1 MNRSKIGILR
11 FVLFLASLGA
21 AWSAQSVP
29 SSDLPNDYK
38 TRVRIYVKRES
49 KMRVPDE
56 LIHLDSP
63 EPVRLRRPAL
73 GLNAGDTV
81 IIVRVQYTPKSG
93 TGAVSLAVVEDI
105 VAFKGGLIL
114 GSLRAED
121 VVVDRAP

>member
-1 MNRSKIGILR
+1 MPHTRSIPHESCQESCRDPFR
-11 FVLFLASLGA
+11 F
-21 AWSAQSVP
+21 P
-29 SSDLPNDYK
+29 P
-38 TRVRIYVKRES
+38 